1 MPYLR
6 FGLLAYAIVGIF
18 VSGGLF
24 FRRDLQGRKPLALF
38 VFFISFEMLEFLFE
52 TSAVVKLYP
61 YLILMEYFP
70 IGFLYG
76 PLIFIHLRQ
85 LLGKDNDWKVLLHF
99 IPVLLMCLH
108 LIFYWEMPPLER
120 IEYMR
125 QHFLDRIMP
134 LNYLRAAHQGIYG
147 LWCLWILKHNFEML
161 TIKKRSYTLLLAGIY
176 FLATVLISWYTMF
189 AESWR
194 GDFIFYY
201 FSISTLIFLIAYLL
215 YEDPSFLQKLS
226 KKYLTSSV
234 NDDLKYE
241 IRTKLNRVMKDESVF
256 LSGDLNLKV
265 LSEKIGV
272 KSHQLSQTL
281 SELMNEGFNDFV
293 NRHRVEH
300 AKKLLL
306 DPQFDYLKIEAIG
319 LECGFNNKVTF
330 NNAFKKFAGMTPAV
344 YKDQERSLKA
354 S

>member
-1 MPYLR
+1 MSYLR
-6 FGLLAYAIVGIF
+6 FGLLAYALIGIF

-24 FRRDLQGRKPLALF
+24 FRRDLVGRKPIALF

-52 TSAVVKLYP
+52 TSGIATQYP

-76 PLIFIHLRQ
+76 PLIFLHLRR
-85 LLGKDNDWKVLLHF
+85 LLDKGPHWTDLMHF
-99 IPVLLMCLH
+99 IPMLLMCIH
-108 LIFYWEMPPLER
+108 LIFYWEMSPWDR
-120 IEYMR
+120 IDYIR
-125 QHFLDRIMP
+125 AHFLDRIMP
-134 LNYLRAAHQGIYG
+134 LNYLRAAHQALYG
-147 LWCLWILKHNFEML
+147 LWCLILLRNHFDQL
-161 TIKKRSYTLLLAGIY
+161 TLRKRYYTLLVAGIY

-189 AESWR
+189 AETWR

-201 FSISTLIFLIAYLL
+201 FSISSLIFLIAYLL
-215 YEDPSFLQKLS
+215 YKDPSFLQRLS

-234 NDDLKYE
+234 REDLKHE
-241 IRTKLNRVMKDESVF
+241 IRDKLSKVMAEESVF
-256 LSGDLNLKV
+256 LRGDLSLKV

-281 SELMNEGFNDFV
+281 SELMNEGFNDYV
-293 NRHRVEH
+293 NRHRIDH

-306 DPQFDYLKIEAIG
+306 NPDFDYLKIEAIG

-330 NNAFKKFAGMTPAV
+330 NNAFKKFEGVTPAV
-344 YKDQERSLKA
+344 FKDENRR
-354 S
+354 